1 MSLNILVVDDS
12 RMMRSVLIRTLQ
24 ISGLPVGEV
33 HEATNGQEGL
43 DQLAKNWIDL
53 ALVDINM
60 PIMDGETMI
69 DHMRAN
75 PLTKE
80 TPVVVISTESSP
92 ERVEMLKKKSAGFVH
107 KPFTP
112 ETVRETIE
120 RVTGVNHESGE

>member
-12 RMMRSVLIRTLQ
+12 RMMRTVLIRTLH

-92 ERVEMLKKKSAGFVH
+92 VSSRAPPCRQAS
-107 KPFTP
+107 PP
-112 ETVRETIE
+112 ENDEARGACATRA
-120 RVTGVNHESGE
+120 RRCSESIGRR

>member
-1 MSLNILVVDDS
+1 M
-12 RMMRSVLIRTLQ
+12 
-24 ISGLPVGEV
+24 
-33 HEATNGQEGL
+33 
-43 DQLAKNWIDL
+43 LARPWKDWVDL

>member
-43 DQLAKNWIDL
+43 DQLSKHWIDL

-60 PIMDGETMI
+60 PVMDGETMI

-92 ERVEMLKKKSAGFVH
+92 ERVEMLKKKSSGFVH

-120 RVTGVNHESGE
+120 HITGVNHESGV